1 MHIMCMLHALWLD
14 QPDQTLNR
22 VRTTG
27 FDAAVGLLALT
38 LFSLTPRLVIG
49 RHSLAS
55 LGMQGA
61 DNLTSSIALSE
72 RNIGVGSHR
81 TSGHPPP
88 LRFPQLP
95 PEEARR
101 PTMENV
107 AKSPVPS
114 LSELTRDKDLWFDDG
129 SIILVAQ
136 KTMFKVY
143 KGLLSTHSPVFADM
157 FSSATHS
164 DEIDD
169 GCPVVR
175 VSDSA
180 QDLKWLLTHLI
191 PKSLPQ

>member
-1 MHIMCMLHALWLD
+1 MAHVKH
-14 QPDQTLNR
+14 
-22 VRTTG
+22 
-27 FDAAVGLLALT
+27 
-38 LFSLTPRLVIG
+38 
-49 RHSLAS
+49 
-55 LGMQGA
+55 
-61 DNLTSSIALSE
+61 
-72 RNIGVGSHR
+72 
-81 TSGHPPP
+81 HP
-88 LRFPQLP
+88 
-95 PEEARR
+95 E
-101 PTMENV
+101 
-107 AKSPVPS
+107 
-114 LSELTRDKDLWFDDG
+114 LWFDDG

-180 QDLKWLLTHLI
+180 QDLKGLLTHLI